1 MALIFPFK
9 AMRPRLGK
17 ALQVVSLPYDQYAA
31 SEVTEIL
38 KYNPDSFL
46 HVVQPALLKGRKSS
60 GSEQDLLEASRAKYL
75 EMVNRGVLV
84 SDEKPCYYIYRQEK
98 PGFVHTGIIGAIQSN
113 EYKSGCIRIH
123 EQTLAAKEEKLKDY
137 LSVVGINAEPVLFT
151 YPAQQ
156 NLDEIIHSV
165 TAHPPLEYFE
175 KDDKTH
181 SLWVIWNDTIIQQIQ
196 NIFSQLSHVYV
207 ADGHHRSASSA
218 LLSESLSD
226 RFPTDHPSQRFMGIF
241 FPHHNVQLFE
251 FNRLV
256 KDLNGHS
263 RTKLISLLS
272 DEFEIEN
279 KGKECFKPQ
288 HPHEFGMY
296 VENQWY
302 KLRFKPELQ
311 NDQLGEKLDANILNQ
326 HILKPIFDVKDLR
339 KEKRMGYLSGKEP
352 ISELE
357 NLVNKGQFKVAFT
370 LFPVQIEQFFSFS
383 DAGKTM
389 PPKTTWFEPKLL
401 NAFVLYDL
409 ELA

>member
-1 MALIFPFK
+1 L
-9 AMRPRLGK
+9 
-17 ALQVVSLPYDQYAA
+17 
-31 SEVTEIL
+31 
-38 KYNPDSFL
+38 
-46 HVVQPALLKGRKSS
+46 
-60 GSEQDLLEASRAKYL
+60 
-75 EMVNRGVLV
+75 
-84 SDEKPCYYIYRQEK
+84 
-98 PGFVHTGIIGAIQSN
+98 FV
-113 EYKSGCIRIH
+113 
-123 EQTLAAKEEKLKDY
+123 
-137 LSVVGINAEPVLFT
+137 

-156 NLDEIIHSV
+156 SLDEIIQSV
-165 TAHPPLEYFE
+165 TTHPPLEYFE
-175 KDDKTH
+175 KDHKTH
-181 SLWVIWNDTIIQQIQ
+181 SLWVIWDDVLIQKIQ
-196 NIFSQLSHVYV
+196 NIFSQISHVYV

-218 LLSESLSD
+218 LLSESLSH

-256 KDLNGHS
+256 KDLNNHT
-263 RTKLISLLS
+263 RTKLLTLLS

-279 KGKECFKPQ
+279 KGKESFKPQ

-311 NDQLGEKLDANILNQ
+311 NELLGEKLDANILNQ
-326 HILKPIFDVKDLR
+326 HILKPIFGVKDLR
-339 KEKRMGYLSGKEP
+339 KEKRMGYLSGKED

-357 NLVNKGQFKVAFT
+357 NLVNKGYFKVAFT

-409 ELA
+409 ELT